1 LTGREKTDR
10 SAVTLSIDGFAVL
23 LLSDSFSVTLH
34 QATHRSPGESSMS
47 MKSIPLSSYQIRLL
61 AVLALINFVNFAAR
75 QVFVPLIPL
84 LRDRLHVTDAELG
97 SLQTFLLVVLA
108 VGSIPFGF
116 CADRFSRKAI
126 IAIGILFWS
135 VATFAGGLA
144 STFLFFLVARAV
156 VGLGEAAYA
165 PAAQSMISGAFPQ
178 ERRAVA
184 QAIFASGML
193 LGGASGQALG
203 GIIGPRYGW
212 QEALFIVAFAGIV
225 PGVALFWIDEP
236 PRGPRSDV
244 VPISKLLRVPAFV
257 AMIFAGICITFSSVS
272 LLTWGIDFAV
282 NYKDF
287 SLREAS
293 VSLAVIGLLSAL
305 FGVLTGGLVADRL
318 HRSFPYGRIIAIAA
332 AFLLA
337 APFLLLAIQS
347 EEKSTVL
354 VGLFVAGFFMSWY
367 HGPVTAVLH
376 DMMPRRAHATSV
388 GVYMFA
394 TQLVGGLGPHVVGKI
409 SDLRDLQLGLQIAV
423 AVMVCGA
430 LLMLLVIHFIR
441 RDGIRHRTL
450 DAFHAEP
457 GN

>member
-1 LTGREKTDR
+1 
-10 SAVTLSIDGFAVL
+10 
-23 LLSDSFSVTLH
+23 
-34 QATHRSPGESSMS
+34 MS
-47 MKSIPLSSYQIRLL
+47 TKPIPLTSYQIRLL

-84 LRDRLHVTDAELG
+84 LRDHLHVTDAELG

-108 VGSIPFGF
+108 VGSIPFGYF
-116 CADRFSRKAI
+116 ADRFSRKAI

-135 VATFAGGLA
+135 AATFAGGLV
-144 STFLFFLVARAV
+144 SSFLFFLIARSF

-165 PAAQSMISGAFPQ
+165 PAAQSMISGGFPQ
-178 ERRAVA
+178 ERRAAA

-193 LGGASGQALG
+193 LGGAAGHALG
-203 GIIGPRYGW
+203 GIIGPRFGW
-212 QEALFIVAFAGIV
+212 QVALFIVAFAGIL
-225 PGVALFWIDEP
+225 PGIALFWIDEP
-236 PRGPRSDV
+236 PRGPRSEV
-244 VPISKLLRVPAFV
+244 VPITRLLRVPAFV
-257 AMIFAGICITFSSVS
+257 AMIFAGICVTFSSVS
-272 LLTWGIDFAV
+272 LLTWGTDFAV

-305 FGVLTGGLVADRL
+305 FGVLTGGFVADRL
-318 HRSFPYGRIIAIAA
+318 HRSICYGRILAIAV

-409 SDLRDLQLGLQIAV
+409 SDLHDMQLGLQIAV
-423 AVMVCGA
+423 AILVCGA

-441 RDGIRHRTL
+441 RDGLRHPCL
-450 DAFHAEP
+450 AAFHAEP
-457 GN
+457 GD

>member
-1 LTGREKTDR
+1 
-10 SAVTLSIDGFAVL
+10 
-23 LLSDSFSVTLH
+23 
-34 QATHRSPGESSMS
+34 MS
-47 MKSIPLSSYQIRLL
+47 TKSIPLTSYQIRLL

-84 LRDRLHVTDAELG
+84 LRDHLHVTDAELG

-108 VGSIPFGF
+108 VGSVPFGF
-116 CADRFSRKAI
+116 FADRFSRKAI
-126 IAIGILFWS
+126 IAIGILLWS
-135 VATFAGGLA
+135 VATLAGGFA
-144 STFLFFLVARAV
+144 STFLFFLIPRAI

-178 ERRAVA
+178 ERRAIA

-193 LGGASGQALG
+193 LGGAAGHALG
-203 GIIGPRYGW
+203 GIIAQRYGW

-225 PGVALFWIDEP
+225 PGIALFWIAEP
-236 PRGPRSDV
+236 PRGPRSEV
-244 VPISKLLRVPAFV
+244 VPIARLLRVPAFV
-257 AMIFAGICITFSSVS
+257 SMIFAGICITFSSVS
-272 LLTWGIDFAV
+272 LLTWGTDFAV
-282 NYKDF
+282 SYKDF
-287 SLREAS
+287 SLRQAS
-293 VSLAVIGLLSAL
+293 VSLAVIALVSAVS
-305 FGVLTGGLVADRL
+305 GVLMGGFIADRVQ
-318 HRSFPYGRIIAIAA
+318 RTFTYGRIIAVAA

-376 DMMPRRAHATSV
+376 DMMPRRAHATCV

-394 TQLVGGLGPHVVGKI
+394 TQLFGGLGPHVVGKI
-409 SDLRDLQLGLQIAV
+409 SDLHDLQLGLQIAV

-441 RDGIRHRTL
+441 RDGLRHPTL
-450 DAFHAEP
+450 AAFHAEP
-457 GN
+457 GD

>member
-1 LTGREKTDR
+1 
-10 SAVTLSIDGFAVL
+10 
-23 LLSDSFSVTLH
+23 
-34 QATHRSPGESSMS
+34 MS
-47 MKSIPLSSYQIRLL
+47 TKSIPLTSYQIRLL

-84 LRDRLHVTDAELG
+84 LRDHLHVTDAQLG

-116 CADRFSRKAI
+116 LADRFSRKAI

-135 VATFAGGLA
+135 VATFAGGLV
-144 STFLFFLVARAV
+144 STFPFFLIARAF

-184 QAIFASGML
+184 QAIFATGML
-193 LGGASGQALG
+193 LGGVAGMAVG
-203 GIIGPRYGW
+203 GVIGPRYGW

-225 PGVALFWIDEP
+225 PGIALFWIDEP
-236 PRGPRSDV
+236 PRGPRSEV
-244 VPISKLLRVPAFV
+244 VPIARLLRVPAFV
-257 AMIFAGICITFSSVS
+257 SMIFAGICITFSSVS
-272 LLTWGIDFAV
+272 IITWGTDFAV
-282 NYKDF
+282 SYKDF
-287 SLREAS
+287 SLRQAS
-293 VSLAVIGLLSAL
+293 VSLAVIAFLSAVS
-305 FGVLTGGLVADRL
+305 GVLMGGFIADRL
-318 HRSFPYGRIIAIAA
+318 QRTFAYGRIIAVAA
-332 AFLLA
+332 ALLLA

-347 EEKSTVL
+347 EEKLTVL
-354 VGLFVAGFFMSWY
+354 IGLSIAGFFMSWY

-409 SDLRDLQLGLQIAV
+409 SDLHDMQLGLQIAV

-441 RDGIRHRTL
+441 RDGLRHPTL
-450 DAFHAEP
+450 ACFHAEP
-457 GN
+457 GD

>member
-1 LTGREKTDR
+1 
-10 SAVTLSIDGFAVL
+10 
-23 LLSDSFSVTLH
+23 
-34 QATHRSPGESSMS
+34 MS
-47 MKSIPLSSYQIRLL
+47 TKSIPLNSYQIRLL

-84 LRDRLHVTDAELG
+84 LRDHLHVTDAELG

-108 VGSIPFGF
+108 IGSIPFGF
-116 CADRFSRKAI
+116 FADRFSRKAI

-144 STFLFFLVARAV
+144 STFLFFLIARAV

-203 GIIGPRYGW
+203 GIIGARYGW
-212 QEALFIVAFAGIV
+212 QEALFIVALAGIA
-225 PGVALFWIDEP
+225 PGIALFWIEEP
-236 PRGPRSDV
+236 PRGPRSEV
-244 VPISKLLRVPAFV
+244 VPIARLLRVPAFV
-257 AMIFAGICITFSSVS
+257 SMIFAGICITFSSVS
-272 LLTWGIDFAV
+272 LLTWGTDFAHS
-282 NYKDF
+282 YKDF

-305 FGVLTGGLVADRL
+305 FGVLMGGFVADRL
-318 HRSFPYGRIIAIAA
+318 HRRFSYGRIIAIAG

-354 VGLFVAGFFMSWY
+354 IGLSVAGFFMSWY

-376 DMMPRRAHATSV
+376 DMMPRRAHATSI

-394 TQLVGGLGPHVVGKI
+394 TQLIGGLGPHVIGKI
-409 SDLRDLQLGLQIAV
+409 SDVRDLQLGLQIAV

-441 RDGIRHRTL
+441 RDGMRHPTL
-450 DAFHAEP
+450 DAFHAEADD
-457 GN
+457 

>member
-1 LTGREKTDR
+1 
-10 SAVTLSIDGFAVL
+10 
-23 LLSDSFSVTLH
+23 
-34 QATHRSPGESSMS
+34 MS
-47 MKSIPLSSYQIRLL
+47 TKPIPLTSYQIRLL

-75 QVFVPLIPL
+75 QVFVPIIPL
-84 LRDRLHVTDAELG
+84 LRNDLHVSDAELG
-97 SLQTFLLVVLA
+97 SLQTFLLLVLA

-116 CADRFSRKAI
+116 FADRFSRKAI
-126 IAIGILFWS
+126 IAIGIVCWS
-135 VATFAGGLA
+135 AATFAGGLT
-144 STFLFFLVARAV
+144 SSFLFFLIARSV

-165 PAAQSMISGAFPQ
+165 PAAQSMISGGFPQ

-193 LGGASGQALG
+193 LGGAAGHVLG
-203 GIIGPRYGW
+203 GIVGPRYGW
-212 QEALFIVAFAGIV
+212 HEALFIVALAGIA
-225 PGVALFWIDEP
+225 PGIALFWIEEP
-236 PRGPRSDV
+236 PRGPRSEV
-244 VPISKLLRVPAFV
+244 VPIARLLHVPAFV
-257 AMIFAGICITFSSVS
+257 AMICAGICITFSSVS
-272 LLTWGIDFAV
+272 LLTWSTDFAV
-282 NYKDF
+282 SYKDF

-293 VSLAVIGLLSAL
+293 VSLACIGLLSAL
-305 FGVLTGGLVADRL
+305 IGVLTGGFVADRL
-318 HRSFPYGRIIAIAA
+318 HRNFSYGRIIAIVA

-337 APFLLLAIQS
+337 APCLLVAIQS

-354 VGLFVAGFFMSWY
+354 IALAVAGFFMSWY

-394 TQLVGGLGPHVVGKI
+394 TQLFGGLGPHVIGKI

-441 RDGIRHRTL
+441 RDGIRHPTL
-450 DAFHAEP
+450 EAFHAEA
-457 GN
+457 ND

>member
-1 LTGREKTDR
+1 
-10 SAVTLSIDGFAVL
+10 
-23 LLSDSFSVTLH
+23 
-34 QATHRSPGESSMS
+34 MS
-47 MKSIPLSSYQIRLL
+47 TKSIPLNSHQIRLL

-75 QVFVPLIPL
+75 QVLVPLIPL
-84 LRDRLHVTDAELG
+84 LRDHLHVTDAELG

-108 VGSIPFGF
+108 AGSIPFGF
-116 CADRFSRKAI
+116 LADHFSRKAI
-126 IAIGILFWS
+126 IATGILFWS

-144 STFLFFLVARAV
+144 SSFLFFLIARAV

-193 LGGASGQALG
+193 LGGAAGQALG
-203 GIIGPRYGW
+203 GIIGARYGW
-212 QEALFIVAFAGIV
+212 QDALFIVALAGIA
-225 PGVALFWIDEP
+225 PGIALFWIEEP
-236 PRGPRSDV
+236 PRGPRSEV
-244 VPISKLLRVPAFV
+244 VPIARLLRVPAFV
-257 AMIFAGICITFSSVS
+257 SMIFAGICITFSSVS
-272 LLTWGIDFAV
+272 LLTWGTDFAHS
-282 NYKDF
+282 YKDF

-305 FGVLTGGLVADRL
+305 FGVLMGGFVADRL
-318 HRSFPYGRIIAIAA
+318 HRRFSYGRIIAIAA

-354 VGLFVAGFFMSWY
+354 IGLSVAGFFMSWY

-376 DMMPRRAHATSV
+376 DMMPRRAHATSI

-394 TQLVGGLGPHVVGKI
+394 TQLIGGLGPHVIGKI
-409 SDLRDLQLGLQIAV
+409 SDMRDLQLGLQIAV

-441 RDGIRHRTL
+441 RDGIRHSTL
-450 DAFHAEP
+450 DAFHAEADD
-457 GN
+457 

>member
-1 LTGREKTDR
+1 
-10 SAVTLSIDGFAVL
+10 
-23 LLSDSFSVTLH
+23 
-34 QATHRSPGESSMS
+34 MS
-47 MKSIPLSSYQIRLL
+47 TKSIPLTSYQIRLL

-84 LRDRLHVTDAELG
+84 LRDHLHVTDAELG
-97 SLQTFLLVVLA
+97 SLQSLLLVVLA
-108 VGSIPFGF
+108 VGSVPFGF
-116 CADRFSRKAI
+116 FADRFSRKAI
-126 IAIGILFWS
+126 IAIGILLWS
-135 VATFAGGLA
+135 VATLAGGFA
-144 STFLFFLVARAV
+144 STFLFFLIPRAI

-178 ERRAVA
+178 ERRAIA

-193 LGGASGQALG
+193 LGGAAGHALG

-225 PGVALFWIDEP
+225 PGIALFWIAEP
-236 PRGPRSDV
+236 PRGPRSEV
-244 VPISKLLRVPAFV
+244 VPIARLLRVPAFV
-257 AMIFAGICITFSSVS
+257 SMIFAGICITFSSVS
-272 LLTWGIDFAV
+272 LLTWGTDFAV
-282 NYKDF
+282 SYKDF
-287 SLREAS
+287 SLRQAS
-293 VSLAVIGLLSAL
+293 VSLAVIALVSAVS
-305 FGVLTGGLVADRL
+305 GVLMGGFIADRVQ
-318 HRSFPYGRIIAIAA
+318 RTFTYGRIIAVAV

-376 DMMPRRAHATSV
+376 DMMPRRAHATCV

-394 TQLVGGLGPHVVGKI
+394 TQLFGGLGPHVVGKI
-409 SDLRDLQLGLQIAV
+409 SDLHDLQLGLQISV

-441 RDGIRHRTL
+441 RDGLRLPTL
-450 DAFHAEP
+450 AAFHAEP
-457 GN
+457 GD

>member
-1 LTGREKTDR
+1 
-10 SAVTLSIDGFAVL
+10 
-23 LLSDSFSVTLH
+23 
-34 QATHRSPGESSMS
+34 MS
-47 MKSIPLSSYQIRLL
+47 TKSIPLSSYQIRLL

-84 LRDRLHVTDAELG
+84 LREHLHATDAQLG
-97 SLQTFLLVVLA
+97 SLQTWLLGVLA
-108 VGSIPFGF
+108 VGSIVFGF
-116 CADRFSRKAI
+116 LADRFSRKAI
-126 IAIGILFWS
+126 IAVGILLWS

-144 STFLFFLVARAV
+144 ASFIFFLIARAM

-178 ERRAVA
+178 ERRAMA
-184 QAIFASGML
+184 QAIFAAGML
-193 LGGASGQALG
+193 LGGAGGHVLG
-203 GIIGPRYGW
+203 GVLGQRYGW
-212 QEALFIVAFAGIV
+212 QVALFVVAVAGIV
-225 PGVALFWIDEP
+225 PGIALFWIEEP
-236 PRGPRSDV
+236 PRGPCSELVSIGRHPR
-244 VPISKLLRVPAFV
+244 VPAFVSIIWAFVCTIFKLLRVPAFS
-257 AMIFAGICITFSSVS
+257 AMICAGICITFSSVS
-272 LLTWGIDFAV
+272 LLTWSTDFAV
-282 NYKDF
+282 SYKDF

-293 VSLAVIGLLSAL
+293 VLLAVIGLMSAL
-305 FGVLTGGLVADRL
+305 FGVLTGGFVADRL
-318 HRSFPYGRIIAIAA
+318 HRSFASGRIIAVAA

-354 VGLFVAGFFMSWY
+354 IGLFVAGFFMSWY

-394 TQLVGGLGPHVVGKI
+394 TQLFGGLGPHVVGKI
-409 SDLRDLQLGLQIAV
+409 SDLHDLQLGLQIAV

-441 RDGIRHRTL
+441 RDGMRHPTL
-450 DAFHAEP
+450 EAFHAEP
-457 GN
+457 GD

>member
-1 LTGREKTDR
+1 MPT
-10 SAVTLSIDGFAVL
+10 
-23 LLSDSFSVTLH
+23 
-34 QATHRSPGESSMS
+34 
-47 MKSIPLSSYQIRLL
+47 KSIPLTSYQIRLL

-84 LRDRLHVTDAELG
+84 LREHLHVTDAQLG

-116 CADRFSRKAI
+116 LADRFSRKAI

-135 VATFAGGLA
+135 VATFAGGLV
-144 STFLFFLVARAV
+144 STFLFFLIARAF

-184 QAIFASGML
+184 QAIFATGML
-193 LGGASGQALG
+193 LGGVAGMAVG
-203 GIIGPRYGW
+203 GIVGPRYGW

-225 PGVALFWIDEP
+225 PGIALFWIDEP
-236 PRGPRSDV
+236 PRGPRSEV
-244 VPISKLLRVPAFV
+244 VPIARLLRVPAFV
-257 AMIFAGICITFSSVS
+257 SMIFAGICITFSSVS
-272 LLTWGIDFAV
+272 LLTWGTDFAV
-282 NYKDF
+282 SYKDF
-287 SLREAS
+287 SLRQAS
-293 VSLAVIGLLSAL
+293 VSLAVIAFISAVS
-305 FGVLTGGLVADRL
+305 GVLTGGFIADRL
-318 HRSFPYGRIIAIAA
+318 QRTFAYGRIIAVAV

-347 EEKSTVL
+347 EEKSMVL
-354 VGLFVAGFFMSWY
+354 IGLSIAGFFMSWY

-394 TQLVGGLGPHVVGKI
+394 TQLFGGLGPHVVGKI
-409 SDLRDLQLGLQIAV
+409 SDLHDMQLGLQIAV

-441 RDGIRHRTL
+441 RDGLRHPTL
-450 DAFHAEP
+450 ACFHAEP
-457 GN
+457 GD

>member
-1 LTGREKTDR
+1 
-10 SAVTLSIDGFAVL
+10 
-23 LLSDSFSVTLH
+23 
-34 QATHRSPGESSMS
+34 MS
-47 MKSIPLSSYQIRLL
+47 TKSIALSSSQIRLL

-84 LRDRLHVTDAELG
+84 LREHLHATDAQLG
-97 SLQTFLLVVLA
+97 SLQTWLLVVLA
-108 VGSIPFGF
+108 VASMPFGF
-116 CADRFSRKAI
+116 FADRFSRRAI
-126 IAIGILFWS
+126 IGVGIFFWS
-135 VATFAGGLA
+135 VATFAGGLVSSFA
-144 STFLFFLVARAV
+144 FFLIARAL

-165 PAAQSMISGAFPQ
+165 PAAQSMISGAFPM

-184 QAIFASGML
+184 QAIFATGML
-193 LGGASGQALG
+193 LGGASGHALG
-203 GIIGPRYGW
+203 GIIGQRYGW
-212 QEALFIVAFAGIV
+212 QAAFFIVALAGVI
-225 PGVALFWIDEP
+225 PGLALFGIEEP

-244 VPISKLLRVPAFV
+244 VPIWRLLSVPAFV
-257 AMIFAGICITFSSVS
+257 SMIAAGICITFSSVS
-272 LLTWGIDFAV
+272 LLTWSTDFAV

-293 VSLAVIGLLSAL
+293 VLLAVIGLLSAL
-305 FGVLTGGLVADRL
+305 LGVLTGGVVADRL
-318 HRSFPYGRIIAIAA
+318 HRSFSYGRILAVVA

-354 VGLFVAGFFMSWY
+354 IGLSIAFFFMSWY
-367 HGPVTAVLH
+367 HGPVTAVIH

-394 TQLVGGLGPHVVGKI
+394 TQLIGGLGPHVIGKI
-409 SDLRDLQLGLQIAV
+409 SDVRDLQLGLQIAV
-423 AVMVCGA
+423 AVLVCGA

-441 RDGIRHRTL
+441 RDGMKHPTL

-457 GN
+457 GD

>member
-1 LTGREKTDR
+1 
-10 SAVTLSIDGFAVL
+10 
-23 LLSDSFSVTLH
+23 
-34 QATHRSPGESSMS
+34 MS
-47 MKSIPLSSYQIRLL
+47 TNSIPLTRYQIRLL

-75 QVFVPLIPL
+75 QVFVPIIPL
-84 LRDRLHVTDAELG
+84 LRNDLHVSDAELG
-97 SLQTFLLVVLA
+97 SLQTFLLLVLA

-116 CADRFSRKAI
+116 FADRFSRKAI
-126 IAIGILFWS
+126 IAIGIVCWS
-135 VATFAGGLA
+135 AATFAGGLT
-144 STFLFFLVARAV
+144 SSFLFFLIARSV

-165 PAAQSMISGAFPQ
+165 PAAQSMISGGFPQ

-193 LGGASGQALG
+193 LGGAAGHVLG
-203 GIIGPRYGW
+203 GIVGPRYGW
-212 QEALFIVAFAGIV
+212 HEALFIVALAGIA
-225 PGVALFWIDEP
+225 PGIALFWIEEP
-236 PRGPRSDV
+236 PRGPRSEV
-244 VPISKLLRVPAFV
+244 VPIARLLHVPAFV
-257 AMIFAGICITFSSVS
+257 AMICAGICVTFSSVS
-272 LLTWGIDFAV
+272 LLTWSTDFAV
-282 NYKDF
+282 SYKDF

-293 VSLAVIGLLSAL
+293 VSLACIGLLSAL
-305 FGVLTGGLVADRL
+305 IGVLTGGFVADRL
-318 HRSFPYGRIIAIAA
+318 HRNFSYGRIIAIVA

-337 APFLLLAIQS
+337 APCLLVAIQS

-354 VGLFVAGFFMSWY
+354 IALAVAGFFMSWY

-394 TQLVGGLGPHVVGKI
+394 TQLFGGLGPHVIGKI

-441 RDGIRHRTL
+441 RDGMRHPTL
-450 DAFHAEP
+450 DAFHAEA
-457 GN
+457 ND

>member
-1 LTGREKTDR
+1 
-10 SAVTLSIDGFAVL
+10 
-23 LLSDSFSVTLH
+23 
-34 QATHRSPGESSMS
+34 MS
-47 MKSIPLSSYQIRLL
+47 TKPIPLTSYQIRLL

-84 LRDRLHVTDAELG
+84 LRDHLHVTDAELG
-97 SLQTFLLVVLA
+97 SLQTFLLLVLA

-116 CADRFSRKAI
+116 LADRFSRKAI
-126 IAIGILFWS
+126 IAIGIVCWS
-135 VATFAGGLA
+135 VATFVGGLTA
-144 STFLFFLVARAV
+144 NFLFFLIARSF

-165 PAAQSMISGAFPQ
+165 PAAQSMISGGFPQ

-193 LGGASGQALG
+193 LGGAAGHVLG
-203 GIIGPRYGW
+203 GIIGQRYGW
-212 QEALFIVAFAGIV
+212 QEALFIVALAGIF
-225 PGVALFWIDEP
+225 PGIALFWIEEP
-236 PRGPRSDV
+236 PRGPRSEV
-244 VPISKLLRVPAFV
+244 VPIGRLLQVPAFV
-257 AMIFAGICITFSSVS
+257 AMICAGICITFSSVS
-272 LLTWGIDFAV
+272 LITWSTDFAV

-293 VSLAVIGLLSAL
+293 VLLAVIGLSSAL
-305 FGVLTGGLVADRL
+305 LGVLTGGFVADRL
-318 HRSFPYGRIIAIAA
+318 HRSFSYGRIIAVVA

-337 APFLLLAIQS
+337 TPCLLLAIQS

-354 VGLFVAGFFMSWY
+354 IGLAIAFFFMSWY

-376 DMMPRRAHATSV
+376 DMMPRRAHATSI

-394 TQLVGGLGPHVVGKI
+394 TQLIGGLGPHVVGKI
-409 SDLRDLQLGLQIAV
+409 SDFRDLQLGLQIAV
-423 AVMVCGA
+423 AVLVCGA

-441 RDGIRHRTL
+441 RDGIRHSCL

-457 GN
+457 GD